1 MKNNHIVKIP
11 KLKTTSQMVESL
23 SKLADD
29 IFPTPINI
37 IFSSHAE
44 MKLAEWVFM
53 FHERGFNTLVYPSH
67 PSSVSSKAVNY
78 LKENKIKYI
87 PKVSENLLPNDLEI
101 IKSFSPH
108 LIFDD
113 GAVLIDYC
121 ADNRK
126 DFPQLIGAI
135 EFTTTGS
142 NTLKKYEDDSDCF
155 PIFDVG
161 DSYCKHKLCNES
173 GTGFSTLI
181 TIFNLV
187 NINPAGKNVLIIG
200 YGEVGKGVAKFFS
213 QNGSNIIVWDK
224 SVQNLVAAY
233 FNGYKPDPEKMLLN
247 KADIVVTCSG
257 DINAFGKDELSK
269 VKDEVI
275 IANVGCFSSEID
287 FNFIEENS
295 IYHEVSN
302 SCVDMFTLKS
312 GKKITILS
320 KGNLVNIS
328 SGNGWP
334 IEQIDLNFA
343 LSTLCFQEL
352 ISKKENYSGLCKVP
366 QDLEQKAL
374 EIFLKEKTSYQ

>member
-1 MKNNHIVKIP
+1 MKNNHIVKIS
-11 KLKTTSQMVESL
+11 KLKTTSHIMESL

-29 IFPTPINI
+29 IFPAPINI

-44 MKLAEWVFM
+44 MKLAEWVLM
-53 FHERGFNTLVYPSH
+53 FHEKGFNTLVYPSH
-67 PSSVSSKAVNY
+67 PSSISSKTVDY
-78 LKENKIKYI
+78 LQQNKIKYI
-87 PKVSENLLPNDLEI
+87 PRVSDNLLPDDLEM

-142 NTLKKYEDDSDCF
+142 NTLKKYEDDSSCF

-161 DSYCKHKLCNES
+161 DSYCKHKLCNGP

-187 NINPAGKNVLIIG
+187 NINLAGKNVLIIG
-200 YGEVGKGVAKFFS
+200 YGEVGKGVAKSFS
-213 QNGSNIIVWDK
+213 QNGSNIIVWDN
-224 SVQNLVAAY
+224 SVENLVAAY

-257 DINAFGKDELSK
+257 DINVFGKDELST

-287 FNFIEENS
+287 FKLIEENS
-295 IYHEVSN
+295 IHHDISDN
-302 SCVDMFTLKS
+302 HVDTFTLKN

-343 LSTLCFQEL
+343 VSTLCFQEL
-352 ISKKENYSGLCKVP
+352 LSKKEHYSGLCKVP

-374 EIFLKEKTSYQ
+374 ETFLKEKVSY